1 MTFVSASALLL
12 TSIHR
17 PGCVE
22 ASTEQGSGPV
32 QLYRELQLRLGRVRG
47 AAGALHPAGGAGRG
61 REQLIGEVACAWLNH
76 LIELPDG
83 AQQPWAHNFPV
94 TVRNQLYIGEDKYIF
109 WGINKYF

>member
-47 AAGALHPAGGAGRG
+47 AAGALHPAGGGGGGAGPRAADRGGGLRLAQPPHRAAGRG
-61 REQLIGEVACAWLNH
+61 PAALGTQLPRHRQEPA
-76 LIELPDG
+76 
-83 AQQPWAHNFPV
+83 
-94 TVRNQLYIGEDKYIF
+94 LYR
-109 WGINKYF
+109 